1 MQAFL
6 DLPNPLNTLTSLQSF
21 SDGIERYI
29 RSLSTLGMDVEAYGA
44 LLVPVILN
52 KLPPKTKK
60 NMIRERDG
68 DEWTLKSLKEAIRK
82 EVRVFEAEASTTHP
96 QSPIPQLHSTQMLAR
111 QPTPQHDPMQQDN
124 AHVLTARGLTHLQLV
139 VF

>member
-21 SDGIERYI
+21 SDGIEKHI
-29 RSLSTLGMDVEAYGA
+29 CSLSTLGMDAEAYGA

-60 NMIRERDG
+60 NMVREHDCNDWNLTDLRD
-68 DEWTLKSLKEAIRK
+68 AIR
-82 EVRVFEAEASTTHP
+82 
-96 QSPIPQLHSTQMLAR
+96 
-111 QPTPQHDPMQQDN
+111 
-124 AHVLTARGLTHLQLV
+124 
-139 VF
+139 